1 VDLSGYIRD
10 VPDFPEPGILFK
22 DIGPL
27 LDDHQAFAEAVRT
40 MSASFVEGGITH
52 VAGIE
57 ARGFLFGP
65 SVAQVLTAGFV
76 PLRKPGKLPGEVI
89 GHDYALEY
97 GTDRIEVASGVLSAG
112 DRVLLVDDVLATGGT
127 LQAACALVR
136 SSGAEVA
143 GISVLIDLV
152 ALNGRS
158 KLPDV
163 HISASI
169 EVN

>member
-27 LDDHQAFAEAVRT
+27 LDDHRAFAEAVRS
-40 MSASFVEGGITH
+40 MSAPFAAADISH

-65 SVAQVLTAGFV
+65 SIAQELSVGFL
-76 PLRKPGKLPGEVI
+76 PIRKPGKLPGEVI
-89 GHDYALEY
+89 AHDYALEY
-97 GTDRIEVASGVLSAG
+97 GTDRIEVAAGALQTG

-127 LQAACALVR
+127 LQAACALVS
-136 SSGAEVA
+136 SSGAEIV

-163 HISASI
+163 HTSASI

>member
-1 VDLSGYIRD
+1 VNLSGYIRD

-27 LDDHQAFAEAVRT
+27 LDDHQAFAEAVGT
-40 MSASFVEGGITH
+40 MSAPFAEMDITH

-65 SVAQVLTAGFV
+65 SIAQALSVGFV
-76 PLRKPGKLPGEVI
+76 PLRKPGKLPGDVI
-89 GHDYALEY
+89 GHDYELEY
-97 GTDRIEVASGVLSAG
+97 GTDRIEVASGVLAAN

-127 LQAACALVR
+127 LQAACSLVA
-136 SSGAEVA
+136 SLGAKIA
-143 GISVLIDLV
+143 GISVLVDLV

-163 HISASI
+163 HINASI